1 MISNKYII
9 GVVGNTGSGKD
20 TVAKLL
26 VSMFPTKAM
35 SFSFSA
41 VLREKVLAPKGIEP
55 TRENLQQAGLEID
68 RELFAEMV
76 RESIE
81 NQEAEMIILPGIR
94 TKEDVAL
101 IRSFAKNLL
110 IAVTTGDKLCF
121 ERMKAR
127 NEKPGEDTLTWE
139 KFLELRQAPIELQI
153 GELMKQADVIIENE
167 GTLEELKET
176 VKTLIASIA

>member
-26 VSMFPTKAM
+26 VDMFPAKAV
-35 SFSFSA
+35 SFSFSQ
-41 VLREKVLAPKGIEP
+41 VLREKVLAPAGIEA
-55 TRENLQQAGLEID
+55 TRQNLQQAGLEID
-68 RELFAEMV
+68 REAFAEMV

-81 NQEAEMIILPGIR
+81 NHEADMIILPGIR

-101 IRSFAKNLL
+101 IRSFGKNLL
-110 IAVTTGDKLCF
+110 VAVTADDQLCF

-127 NEKPGEDTLTWE
+127 NEKPGEDSLTWE
-139 KFLELRQAPIELQI
+139 KFLSLRQAPIEQQI
-153 GELMKQADVIIENE
+153 GELMNQADIAIEND
-167 GTLEELKET
+167 GTLEELKKK
-176 VKTLIASIA
+176 VKTLIASMP